1 MAVVHLS
8 ILSLVGSETAEQ
20 GSVFNIRP
28 LFLQQPVAAHPR
40 YERAVELYKRD
51 LENIFKEY
59 RLSRANEDMLFW
71 LMFQPKVHV
80 AKKPL
85 HIRIGKNVVSGIFT
99 IAHFETGGHTFVL
112 LPDVD
117 NYMCMAEPDERGKI
131 NTEATAEKA
140 LRHFFTQM
148 KTDWGSEFDP
158 SIYHAPKRQYLTTI
172 EVSVNLKSGPFSF
185 ERPDYS
191 DFFMR
196 MNDSFDFDG
205 AEELQ
210 KTGTELNSRFP
221 SELKRAHYRN
231 DWANMLYHRLLSPDH
246 VPLALVGP
254 EGVGRHTLLEEV
266 TYRYLQHHRETQI
279 SISPKSVWLLDPVRI
294 ITGMSVVGMWQKRF
308 ESIIHHIITPT
319 EWTDKPDVMV
329 VDNPVAL
336 LRIGRYAGGNLALCD
351 VLKPYLEARRLP
363 FLLLA
368 TPEEWSIL
376 QEQDRRFSSLF
387 QVIRIEEAPRDDA
400 IRMLLE
406 KRKTLER
413 EYGSTFR
420 IEAVDQL
427 IHIHRNY
434 LSNRVLPGG
443 VAKMMERLSIKFR
456 YQSIDAPD
464 VLSEFQNTSGL
475 SEIFLDDTQSLSLEE
490 VRGGLESML
499 VGQPEALDVLAGVVM
514 LIKSKLADKS
524 KPVASML
531 LAGPTGVGKT
541 QAAKA
546 LCKML
551 TGSESAL
558 MRFDMNEFID
568 GTAVQRLIGN
578 FAQPEGQLTSTVR
591 HNPFGVL
598 LLDEI
603 EKANAKVHDLLLQL
617 LDDGRLTDSLG
628 RTVDF
633 SNVVVIM
640 TSNLGAMDAASV
652 ISFGH
657 SEEDISTVYVRAV
670 EKFFRPEFVNRID
683 NIIPFRS
690 LDEEQIYQ
698 IARLQLREI
707 LQRDGFVRRNSILN
721 VDQKA
726 LRWVSSRG
734 YDKKMGGRALKRQI
748 ENDLTE
754 LSADQLLTIPP
765 GDSIILDIAL
775 ENERLQPR
783 IRSIRY
789 ALPMSGLV
797 PEVPDE
803 ARGKS
808 FLQQLQRRVEAYRKR
823 TSESAKRTDFRSN
836 KISTSDVDYFE
847 LKENIE
853 SLLEE
858 IQHLHL
864 SYKGEYMTQ
873 HKPVSPLRMKLSAY
887 DNNARNFHR
896 EKTSRDEMVQEIRES
911 YRFGSA
917 HFNSAKTIFTDLLI
931 RAELLQIQL
940 GAFLEGKGKDK
951 IELRI
956 ASMANGAGREEV
968 QYLLDRYEALFRHW
982 DIAFRVFKN
991 VGKIEATG
999 FGLAEILAPE
1009 AGIHLFNSPHDSSIP
1024 VMLYVQD
1031 VAQTEKNNGSSD
1043 YQRLEI
1049 IREYDQFKLLSDV
1062 RSGLINDM
1070 QMTVQE
1076 MHLLLYCGLKAG
1088 DGLR

>member
-8 ILSLVGSETAEQ
+8 ILSLVSSESDEQ
-20 GSVFNIRP
+20 GSVFTIRP
-28 LFLQQPVAAHPR
+28 LFLQQPVATHAR
-40 YERAVELYKRD
+40 YERAVELYKKD
-51 LENIFKEY
+51 LDNVFKEY

-71 LMFQPKVHV
+71 LMFQPKVHF
-80 AKKPL
+80 AKKTL
-85 HIRIGKNVVSGIFT
+85 HIRTGKSIVSGMFT
-99 IAHFETGGHTFVL
+99 IAHFEVGGYTFVL
-112 LPDVD
+112 LPDAD
-117 NYMCMAEPDERGKI
+117 NYMCMAEPDERGKVRVD
-131 NTEATAEKA
+131 ATAEKA
-140 LRHFFTQM
+140 LRQLFTQM
-148 KTDWGSEFDP
+148 KSDWGAEFDP
-158 SIYHAPKRQYLTTI
+158 AVFQSPRRQYITSI
-172 EVSVNLKSGPFSF
+172 DVSVQLKTGPFSF
-185 ERPDYS
+185 ERADYA

-196 MNDSFDFDG
+196 MNSSFDFEG
-205 AEELQ
+205 GEELL
-210 KTGTELNSRFP
+210 KTSTELNNRFP
-221 SELKRAHYRN
+221 SELKRAHYRD
-231 DWANMLYHRLLSPDH
+231 DWADMLYHRLFSPDH

-254 EGVGRHTLLEEV
+254 EGVGRHTLLEETV
-266 TYRYLQHHRETQI
+266 HRYLQQHRDADI
-279 SISPKSVWLLDPVRI
+279 SISPKAVWLLDPVRI

-308 ESIIHHIITPT
+308 ESIIRHIIGPT

-336 LRIGRYAGGNLALCD
+336 LRIGRYSGGNLALAD
-351 VLKPYLEARRLP
+351 VLKPYLEARRFP

-387 QVIRIEEAPRDDA
+387 QVIRIDEAPRDDA
-400 IRMLLE
+400 LRMLLE
-406 KRKTLER
+406 KRKSLER
-413 EYGSTFR
+413 EYGSAFR

-427 IHIHRNY
+427 INIHRNY
-434 LSNRVLPGG
+434 LSSRVLPGS
-443 VAKMMERLSIKFR
+443 VAKMMERLSVKFR
-456 YQSIDAPD
+456 HQTIDAPD
-464 VLSEFQNTSGL
+464 VLREFQNASGL
-475 SEIFLDDTQSLSLEE
+475 SEVFLDDTQMLSEEE
-490 VRGGLESML
+490 VRAGLESML

-514 LIKSKLADKS
+514 LIKSKLADKT

-546 LCKML
+546 LCRML

-558 MRFDMNEFID
+558 MRFDMNEYID
-568 GTAVQRLIGN
+568 GSAVQRLIGS

-603 EKANAKVHDLLLQL
+603 EKANPKVHDLLLQL

-633 SNVVVIM
+633 SNVVVVM
-640 TSNLGAMDAASV
+640 TSNLGAADAASV

-721 VDQKA
+721 VDQNA
-726 LRWVSSRG
+726 LRWVSARG

-748 ENDLTE
+748 ESDLTE
-754 LSADQLLTIPP
+754 LSADQLITIPP
-765 GDSIILDIAL
+765 GDSIILDISL
-775 ENERLQPR
+775 VNERLQPR

-789 ALPMSGLV
+789 ALSMSGLL

-803 ARGKS
+803 AKGKS
-808 FLQQLQRRVEAYRKR
+808 FLQQLQRRVDTFRKR
-823 TSESAKRTDFRSN
+823 LADSAKRTAVHSD
-836 KISTSDVDYFE
+836 KITTNDVDYFE
-847 LKENIE
+847 LKENVE

-864 SYKGEYMTQ
+864 SYKGEYLTL
-873 HKPVSPLRMKLSAY
+873 HKPVSPLRTKQPAFA
-887 DNNARNFHR
+887 NNSRNFHQ
-896 EKTSRDEMVQEIRES
+896 EKTSRDEMAQEVRES
-911 YRFGSA
+911 YRFGLP

-931 RAELLQIQL
+931 RLEFLQIQL
-940 GAFLEGKGKDK
+940 YAFLEGRGKDK
-951 IELRI
+951 IELRVS
-956 ASMANGAGREEV
+956 SMANGAGRDEM
-968 QYLLDRYEALFRHW
+968 QYLLERYEALFRHW
-982 DIAFRVFKN
+982 DVTFRVFKN
-991 VGKIEATG
+991 AGKIEATG
-999 FGLAEILAPE
+999 FGLTTILKPE
-1009 AGIHLFNSPHDSSIP
+1009 AGIHLFNSPHDSGIPILLSI
-1024 VMLYVQD
+1024 QD
-1031 VAQTEKNNGSSD
+1031 AGQSNDARTDME
-1043 YQRLEI
+1043 RLEI

-1070 QMTVQE
+1070 QTTVPE
-1076 MHLLLYCGLKAG
+1076 MQLLLYCGMKAVG
-1088 DGLR
+1088 GVQG